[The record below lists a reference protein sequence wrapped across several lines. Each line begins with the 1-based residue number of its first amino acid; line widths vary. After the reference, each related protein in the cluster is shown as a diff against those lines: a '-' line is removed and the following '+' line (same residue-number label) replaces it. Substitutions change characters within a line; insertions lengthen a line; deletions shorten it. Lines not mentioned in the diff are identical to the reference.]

1 MLFEINYLI
10 FEGPQQGFG
19 TTDHGQGALA
29 PLLGR
34 PLFAAAAASAELGFR
49 ISDSSDRPPLRGRL
63 HEPVTRRARSTEN
76 QQVIATSGE
85 LLERVDRR
93 RETIDIKDSARGK
106 KNSRFQIP
114 EHLRLLTVAGIT
126 EIFQFLGIPLT
137 QVLLYVVVL
146 AAPVP
151 PVLATPD
158 YPNGSRKP
166 LGCNRILCQARQS
179 SSSARPAIQQVGPN
193 CGSECPASSH
203 YMLRNLS
210 QGNTPDW

>member
-1 MLFEINYLI
+1 MVFIK
-10 FEGPQQGFG
+10 
-19 TTDHGQGALA
+19 
-29 PLLGR
+29 
-34 PLFAAAAASAELGFR
+34 
-49 ISDSSDRPPLRGRL
+49 
-63 HEPVTRRARSTEN
+63 
-76 QQVIATSGE
+76 GE
-85 LLERVDRR
+85 KL
-93 RETIDIKDSARGK
+93 KS
-106 KNSRFQIP
+106 KN
-114 EHLRLLTVAGIT
+114 
-126 EIFQFLGIPLT
+126 LGIPLT

-210 QGNTPDW
+210 QGNTQISELGTGGRELFQRGQGVTQHGMPSKTAARLVECPESLDIVRIEFKKLLDEALGNFGGRQVHLVEGAEQRQQIEPRRFQAWAEVGWLFDGSARRHGPSMVHRGAEVKDAVGPGVG